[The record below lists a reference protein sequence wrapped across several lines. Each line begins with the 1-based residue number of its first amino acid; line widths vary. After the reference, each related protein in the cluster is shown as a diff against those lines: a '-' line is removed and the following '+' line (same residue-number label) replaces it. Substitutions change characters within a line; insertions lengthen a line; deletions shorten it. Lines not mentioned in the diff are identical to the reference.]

1 MLKLYYYVN
10 LFPGGGASIHSCCA
24 ELEEASSVKLT
35 SEINGLYTLDFDYP
49 YSSDKAKLIKEN
61 YKVECEGQEYRIM
74 KLTRENNG
82 SEILHVSCTNLFQA
96 KLKET
101 HVQSF
106 GGTSD
111 TMGVRTYSWTVLC
124 C

>member
-61 YKVECEGQEYRIM
+61 YEIEPPVGLGQLQWKEFIAMLYNVDYEGFLVIEPHGPKWGNEEKMGDYI
-74 KLTRENNG
+74 KLSKRHLEQY
-82 SEILHVSCTNLFQA
+82 IL
-96 KLKET
+96 
-101 HVQSF
+101 
-106 GGTSD
+106 
-111 TMGVRTYSWTVLC
+111 
-124 C
+124 